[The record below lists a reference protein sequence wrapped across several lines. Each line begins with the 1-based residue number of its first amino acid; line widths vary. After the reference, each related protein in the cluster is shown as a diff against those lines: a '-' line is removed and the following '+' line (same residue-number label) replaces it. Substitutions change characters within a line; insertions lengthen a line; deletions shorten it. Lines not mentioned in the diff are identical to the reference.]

1 MSKLIHIQILRACAA
16 LAVAIHHAQFD
27 AAALAGRFG
36 GSFHPFEAI
45 PWAAGVDIFFVI
57 SGFIIVY
64 SSQKLAEA
72 PGAAGVFLTRRLGRV
87 VPLYWSATGLYLAL
101 ALAVPGVLNSEVLEP
116 GFILA
121 SYLFIPLA
129 RPDGLVQPLYSLG
142 WTLNYEIYF
151 YLLFAM
157 TLAWPLKRSVPV
169 LITVMA
175 ATVALGRFVT
185 LPLPL
190 SFWTNPIVLEFA
202 FGMMLGLLKVEGFTL
217 SRAWRGALFISGLG
231 LLVVWAHAG
240 LPRAIAY
247 GLPAALLVAAAAL
260 GAERLVQ
267 PTGWFVR
274 VGSALGDAS
283 YALYLVHPF
292 VIRAGR
298 EVVVRSGLG
307 TIVGGWG
314 YIALV
319 LAGAVVA
326 SLMIFRWYE
335 SPLTE
340 WIRQRLET
348 RRLRVA

>member
-1 MSKLIHIQILRACAA
+1 M
-16 LAVAIHHAQFD
+16 AVAIHHAQFD
-27 AAALAGRFG
+27 AGALARRFG
-36 GSFHPFEAI
+36 GSFRPFEAI

-64 SSQKLAEA
+64 SSRKLAEA
-72 PGAAGVFLTRRLGRV
+72 PGAAGVFLTRRVGRI
-87 VPLYWSATGLYLAL
+87 VPLYWTATSLYLVL
-101 ALAVPGVLNSEVLEP
+101 AIFMPGVINSEVLEP

-142 WTLNYEIYF
+142 WTLNYELYF
-151 YLLFAM
+151 YLAFAVI
-157 TLAWPLKRSVPV
+157 LAWPLKRSVLA
-169 LITVMA
+169 LIAVMA
-175 ATVALGRFVT
+175 ATVALGRVIA

-190 SFWTNPIVLEFA
+190 SFWTSPIVLEFA
-202 FGMMLGLLKVEGFTL
+202 FGMALGLLKVEGLVL
-217 SRAWRGALFISGLG
+217 SRAWRVALAVGGLG
-231 LLVVWAHAG
+231 LFVVWAHAAM
-240 LPRAIAY
+240 PRVIAY
-247 GLPAALLVAAAAL
+247 GLPSALLVAAAAL
-260 GAERLVQ
+260 AVEERAQ
-267 PTGWFVR
+267 SKTWFVR

-298 EVVVRSGLG
+298 EALIRSGLG
-307 TIVGGWG
+307 IIIGGWG
-314 YIALV
+314 YIVLV

-335 SPLTE
+335 GPITE
-340 WIRQRLET
+340 WIRQRSGM